1 MKSNFENFLE
11 DFFPELIPMY
21 QNLAYPHA
29 THYSF
34 HPATDILMQTLS
46 GQEMIDYL
54 ERTESNGER
63 TIKHIH
69 NDFIKLSECFFEYRD
84 RGPLD
89 EGFPDWTYLA
99 EWNLK
104 EIWWDK
110 NGFLKDDFNPSE
122 EKFIIRDSSI
132 PILELSLEYDRILNH
147 YGDVA
152 GFFDLFKIHTLSHQD
167 INDIPS
173 YLIELDTFLAIPNSI
188 NDIPDWNDDDFED
201 YLRDIEPRGPDLEYF
216 SRMDE
221 AINFL
226 SEAKFQEIRNN
237 EPEKLL
243 FFDLYSEDAI
253 LSDSYIKEAYNELEK
268 NRFYCSF
275 IESYFPG
282 GFYLDP

>member
-1 MKSNFENFLE
+1 MKSNFEDFLE
-11 DFFPELIPMY
+11 DFYPELIPIY
-21 QNLAYPHA
+21 QNLA
-29 THYSF
+29 
-34 HPATDILMQTLS
+34 HPDITGYHFVGIIRSEEGKTLS

-54 ERTESNGER
+54 ERTEPNGKR
-63 TIKHIH
+63 TIKNIH

-89 EGFPDWTYLA
+89 EAWGREIDLA

-110 NGFLKDDFNPSE
+110 NGFLKDDFKPSRE
-122 EKFIIRDSSI
+122 NFIIRDSPI

-147 YGDVA
+147 YGDMA
-152 GFFDLFKIHTLSHQD
+152 GFFDLFEIYSLSYQD
-167 INDIPS
+167 INEIPS
-173 YLIELDTFLAIPNSI
+173 YLVELDTFLAIPNFPV
-188 NDIPDWNDDDFED
+188 DLPDWHSKDLED
-201 YLRDIEPRGPDLEYF
+201 YVDAIEPRGPDLEYF
-216 SRMDE
+216 SRME
-221 AINFL
+221 GAINFL

-253 LSDSYIKEAYNELEK
+253 LSDSYINEAYDELEK

-282 GFYLDP
+282 GFYLS